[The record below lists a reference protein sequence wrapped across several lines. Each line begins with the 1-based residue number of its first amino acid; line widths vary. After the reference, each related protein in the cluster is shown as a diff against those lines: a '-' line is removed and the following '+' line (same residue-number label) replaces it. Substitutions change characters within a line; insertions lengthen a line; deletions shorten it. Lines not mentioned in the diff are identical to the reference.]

1 MFNHLMVHYIGGA
14 CGDLLK
20 SCIWLGISG
29 YTIYK
34 RTGDRI
40 DFSPDGNLR
49 ISDTGR
55 LMTLDIPSN
64 IYGDAIKSARH
75 DIEYY
80 LSQSPILSDV
90 TGTLEQIYTEHRE
103 KCYVRERDY
112 PSVLNGHDV
121 IDNFLLRPV
130 YAEQVYDTL
139 CSVFNIDT
147 NVVITQ
153 NSIKSTRIQYN
164 MARRKNRFPELE
176 SLDEYH
182 SRINTAINRTVDI
195 VDNPKTIELEDMLVY
210 DKLIQFLN
218 SEFNILDTD
227 NKIKTLLSIWKKKQL
242 KNDLD

>member
-1 MFNHLMVHYIGGA
+1 MVHYIGGA

-20 SCIWLGISG
+20 SCIWLGVSG
-29 YTIYK
+29 YTISK
-34 RTGDRI
+34 RIGNRI

-80 LSQSPILSDV
+80 LSQSPNLSDV
-90 TGTLEQIYTEHRE
+90 AGTLEQIYTGHRE
-103 KCYVRERDY
+103 KCYIGERDY

-130 YAEQVYDTL
+130 YAETVYNTL
-139 CSVFNIDT
+139 REVFNIDT

-153 NSIKSTRIQYN
+153 NNIKSTRIQYN
-164 MARRKNRFPELE
+164 MARRKNRYPELE

-182 SRINTAINRTVDI
+182 SRISTAINRTVDI
-195 VDNPKTIELEDMLVY
+195 IDNPKTIELEDMLEY

-218 SEFNILDTD
+218 SEFNIIDND
-227 NKIKTLLSIWKKKQL
+227 NKIKALLSFWKKKQL
-242 KNDLD
+242 KKDLL